1 LFSVSRSLKLA
12 YRKDPLS
19 DLMTRPVSRQKKAD
33 AAIAAVSLDRTLAAT
48 LQIQFAEQL
57 RRMILLGR
65 ILPGARL
72 PSSREL
78 AAELGVSRATIVAA
92 IDQLKSEG
100 YVDGRQGSGCYVS
113 PSLPEQ
119 ALQIKPSITS
129 YRMQSASRCKLQSTK
144 APRPFQLGATDAS
157 LFPYDIWARLLYRIW
172 RRPQAELVVLPDPF
186 GWPALRQAIAEHLR
200 DWRGISCCAAQVI
213 ITSGAADATELIAR
227 SVFKSGDKIFVEE
240 PGFPTVRH
248 ALSNAGLFPLPVP
261 VDEEGFN
268 VEPAIS
274 KHRARGAFV
283 TPSRQFP
290 LGATLPLA
298 RRLEL
303 LDWAQSTG
311 SYVVE
316 DDFDSEYRY
325 EGSPLPALMSLDRNA
340 VAIYVGSFSKVLS
353 PTLRLGFLVVPE
365 RLLKSFHQYICLRGA
380 TASLV
385 CQPVLAEFMSAGFYA
400 THIRRARRCYS
411 RRKSA
416 LLQASDQLR
425 GLLKIAPT
433 SAGMHLVAELSPALS
448 KRMTDVEAA
457 RRAERVGVNTPALS
471 NYYAGTPNRRAL
483 LLGFAGFP
491 EDVSLAAINRLGAA
505 LRR

>member
-1 LFSVSRSLKLA
+1 
-12 YRKDPLS
+12 
-19 DLMTRPVSRQKKAD
+19 MTRPVALQKKAD
-33 AAIAAVSLDRTLAAT
+33 AAIAAVSLDRSLSAT

-57 RRMILLGR
+57 RRMILSGR
-65 ILPGARL
+65 ILPAARL

-100 YVDGRQGSGCYVS
+100 YVDGRQGSGYYVS

-119 ALQIKPSITS
+119 ALQIKPPITR
-129 YRMQSASRCKLQSTK
+129 YRLPSPSRRDLPSTSP
-144 APRPFQLGATDAS
+144 PRPFQLGAIDAS
-157 LFPYDIWARLLYRIW
+157 LFPYDIWARLLHRIW
-172 RRPQAELVVLPDPF
+172 RQPPSELVVLPDPF

-200 DWRGISCCAAQVI
+200 DWRGISCGAAQVI

-227 SVFKSGDKIFVEE
+227 SVFKSGDAVFVEE

-248 ALSNAGLFPLPVP
+248 ALSNAGLVPVP
-261 VDEEGFN
+261 IPIDDDGFCI
-268 VEPAIS
+268 ERAIS
-274 KHRARGAFV
+274 KRRARGAFV

-290 LGATLPLA
+290 LGATLPLG
-298 RRLEL
+298 RRLAL

-311 SYVVE
+311 GYVIE

-325 EGSPLPALMSLDRNA
+325 EGSPLAALMSLDRNA
-340 VAIYVGSFSKVLS
+340 VVIYVGSFSKVLS
-353 PTLRLGFLVVPE
+353 PTLRLGFLVAPE
-365 RLLKSFHQYICLRGA
+365 RLLMAFRRYMRVRGA

-385 CQPVLAEFMSAGFYA
+385 CQPVLAEFMSVGFYA

-416 LLQASDQLR
+416 LLRASDQLIDV
-425 GLLKIAPT
+425 LKIAPT
-433 SAGMHLVAELSPALS
+433 SAGMHLVAELSPGLS
-448 KRMTDVEAA
+448 KRMTDTEAA
-457 RRAERVGVNTPALS
+457 RRAERAGVITPALS

-491 EDVSLAAINRLGAA
+491 EDVSLTAINRLGEA